1 MVGIVVVVNIV
12 HERIRKMV
20 GNRKVR
26 IKRLD
31 SKIEKL
37 YDFNIVKKVV
47 EEILNIKTDLFKSV
61 GVVANLIGL
70 IKNLNVSF
78 VFEEMVKDFWGIIV
92 KIENDLNWQVIFVDV
107 VFIIVEKLNDLK
119 VCEVNINL

>member
-78 VFEEMVKDFWGIIV
+78 VFEEMVKDF
-92 KIENDLNWQVIFVDV
+92 
-107 VFIIVEKLNDLK
+107 
-119 VCEVNINL
+119 

>member
-1 MVGIVVVVNIV
+1 MKIDMVGIVVVVNIV

-78 VFEEMVKDFWGIIV
+78 VFEEMVKDF
-92 KIENDLNWQVIFVDV
+92 
-107 VFIIVEKLNDLK
+107 
-119 VCEVNINL
+119 

>member
-1 MVGIVVVVNIV
+1 MKIDTVGIVVVVNIV

-47 EEILNIKTDLFKSV
+47 EEILNIKTDLFKIV
-61 GVVANLIGL
+61 GVVVSLIGL

-78 VFEEMVKDFWGIIV
+78 VFEEMVKDF
-92 KIENDLNWQVIFVDV
+92 
-107 VFIIVEKLNDLK
+107 
-119 VCEVNINL
+119 

>member
-1 MVGIVVVVNIV
+1 MKIDTVGIVVVVNIV

-47 EEILNIKTDLFKSV
+47 EEILNIKTDLFKIV
-61 GVVANLIGL
+61 GVVVSLIGL
-70 IKNLNVSF
+70 IKNLNVSS
-78 VFEEMVKDFWGIIV
+78 VFEEMVKDF
-92 KIENDLNWQVIFVDV
+92 
-107 VFIIVEKLNDLK
+107 
-119 VCEVNINL
+119 